1 MLPIFNKT
9 LLKKKIKKNPFLFNM
24 TVTSMVSL
32 SFVLHCFSLILSEGW
47 GYGNLDKFLRLSEDG
62 SKLFP

>member
-32 SFVLHCFSLILSEGW
+32 SLVLHCFSLILSEGW